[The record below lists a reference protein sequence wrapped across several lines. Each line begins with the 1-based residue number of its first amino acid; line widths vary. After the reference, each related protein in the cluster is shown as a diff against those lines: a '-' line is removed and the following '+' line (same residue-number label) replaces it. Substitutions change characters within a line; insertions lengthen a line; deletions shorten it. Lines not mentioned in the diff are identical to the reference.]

1 LGRPCLLELT
11 HRSLV
16 GREGIRQH
24 AHLPNATATPSFH
37 RVTASFAIV
46 FVVAVACWVVWVREG
61 RCQTYSS
68 PYSSVWHFKSWGV
81 ADAIFLISW
90 RFYIGS
96 FGYIAVIAPDQIAP
110 DMLPVYR
117 CSNTYRMPHRLVW
130 FAIKMS

>member
-1 LGRPCLLELT
+1 MHLDGHGVHDLLELT

-37 RVTASFAIV
+37 RVTASFTIV

-68 PYSSVWHFKSWGV
+68 PYPKKRYIQVF
-81 ADAIFLISW
+81 DISN
-90 RFYIGS
+90 REVLLMQF
-96 FGYIAVIAPDQIAP
+96 F
-110 DMLPVYR
+110 
-117 CSNTYRMPHRLVW
+117 
-130 FAIKMS
+130 